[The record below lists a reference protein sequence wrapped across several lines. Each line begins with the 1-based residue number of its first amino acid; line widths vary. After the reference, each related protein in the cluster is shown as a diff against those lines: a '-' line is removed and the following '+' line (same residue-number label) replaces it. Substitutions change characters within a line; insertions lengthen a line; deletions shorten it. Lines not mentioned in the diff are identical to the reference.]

1 MDERYEW
8 LKRKLEA
15 WEAEGLVTPEAAE
28 SIWAKER
35 REQPRFSWTIPL
47 FVIASLCLIGGL
59 FFTGAGYWAHLS
71 QDERFYLAVLPVV
84 LSLILTAL
92 LLASDISSGETLL
105 QRRLLGPAGPEE
117 RRSPMPLFARE
128 GIGIFHGLALSVAYW
143 MVHDSFLLDQDIY
156 DLAGWAALFLLV
168 MLYLTRSAG
177 LGMIFAAD
185 TALFAWTSPAGGWP
199 DAASWLL
206 IFASLPFFFILVK
219 EKREKGG
226 IAFAWAWMAALLLL
240 TFCTAADRMW
250 QVMFFSVA
258 ASLTWLLGAAF
269 RSYGWIG
276 SAFRFFGG
284 AAVFGVLF
292 VSAFGS
298 MWQTASGNWALW
310 LLFLLFLAADGVL
323 LVRLAGRAE
332 WLSLVAGC
340 TPFIMAA
347 GGLIAM
353 WDRSGAISA
362 VLVSL
367 FILVMAAALMG
378 RGIQMR
384 RNWQIGAG
392 LALLAGD
399 GMIRVADAALTYGER
414 GAFFLF
420 AGSFAA
426 VLTGAV
432 YFSSR
437 RMKKS
442 LPPAVPAEE
451 KEGGKDHE

>member
-8 LKRKLEA
+8 LKHKLEA
-15 WEAEGLVTPEAAE
+15 WEKEGLVTPEAAE
-28 SIWAKER
+28 SIWTRER
-35 REQPRFSWTIPL
+35 REEPRFSWTVPL
-47 FVIASLCLIGGL
+47 FVIASLCLVSGL

-71 QDERFYLAVLPVV
+71 QDERFYLGILPVV
-84 LSLILTAL
+84 LSLLVSAL
-92 LLASDISSGETLL
+92 LLASDMANGETLL
-105 QRRLLGPAGPEE
+105 QRGFFGPAHQDHG
-117 RRSPMPLFARE
+117 SPVPLFARE
-128 GIGIFHGLALSVAYW
+128 GVGVFHGLALSVSYW
-143 MVHDSFLLDQDIY
+143 MVHDSFLLDTDVY

-185 TALFAWTSPAGGWP
+185 TALFAWLSPSGGWP

-219 EKREKGG
+219 ENREKGG

-269 RSYGWIG
+269 RAYGWIG

-310 LLFLLFLAADGVL
+310 LLLILFLLADGAL
-323 LVRLAGRAE
+323 LFRLAGKAE

-340 TPFIMAA
+340 TPFVMAA
-347 GGLIAM
+347 GGFIAM
-353 WDRSGAISA
+353 WDRSGAVSA
-362 VLVSL
+362 VLVSI
-367 FILVMAAALMG
+367 FILIMAAALMA

-399 GMIRVADAALTYGER
+399 GIIRVADAALTYGER

-420 AGSFAA
+420 AGAFAA
-426 VLTGAV
+426 FLTGAV
-432 YFSSR
+432 YVSSR
-437 RMKKS
+437 RMRKS
-442 LPPAVPAEE
+442 LPPVDAGVE
-451 KEGGKDHE
+451 EGGGDHE